1 MSNHFLSL
9 RIFKKIV
16 LYFLIT
22 VVVITVSLVVSAFLF
37 KDSIIKNFIE
47 AANQNLNTPVK
58 IGKLDVS
65 VFEKFPQ
72 LSIVLTDVTV
82 EDSHEGQYPLVTAA
96 RISFQ
101 LNPLEVYRGVYKIK
115 GLEITDSETNLRINE
130 AGVNNY
136 TILKQSSGEG
146 KNDSL
151 VFELKNVQLINTRVR
166 YVDFKRDEDLI
177 FTSQKL
183 EASIH
188 SSNDVYT
195 IQATGELTTEKIKI
209 EKTSLL
215 DGKSFIVKTDLIYN
229 DLERSLK
236 IEPSSLELKKSQFTV
251 RGMYQWKNTSSINIT
266 VDGKNSDIQTLLS
279 LLPEA
284 ASQKFEK
291 YESKGNAYFTA
302 TLKGNISATKNP
314 SLSVEFGLTDAVIF
328 HPDSKSKISNAS
340 MEGSFASSNVTD
352 LRTASLVLKNIHG
365 TLNADTFKSNL
376 IIHNF
381 IDPEV
386 IFNFKGA
393 LDAPALAGLYP
404 VKEIEGLTGKL
415 ISDISF
421 EGQLSWLK
429 SRATAQKANTNGS
442 IQLQN
447 INFLYAPGKMQV
459 KNLNGLLQF
468 NNNDLALSNVSL
480 QAGNSD
486 FLFNGFFKN
495 IVTFLLFENQAIGI
509 EADLKSNFLDID
521 ELFRVAYGTDNSKTN
536 EYNFTISPNVHLNF
550 NCDIK
555 SLRYQRFTARKLK
568 GDLLVKNEVAV
579 SRGITLKTMGGDLSL
594 TGIVDAKNH
603 KAIDVLTTAKLSGI
617 HLDSVFYVFKNF
629 KQTFIEDK
637 HLKGLATA
645 DVNLEL
651 TLNEKLKLF
660 QETLIADI
668 SMVVKN
674 GELNNFEP
682 MQKLNR
688 YLDDEGLSK
697 LRFADLKN
705 DIHIEDKTIY
715 IPQMEI
721 RSNVTTIQ
729 ISGTHTFDQRID
741 YRIISPLR
749 NKNKI
754 NVEEAGNALEDQG
767 GQLKLFLKITGTT
780 DNYRVQYDGEAMKQK
795 LVSNMKKEVQELKD
809 AFKNKGKKKQKE
821 LELEKD
827 DYFEWDD
834 EKKIP
839 DQ

>member
-1 MSNHFLSL
+1 LVTL
-9 RIFKKIV
+9 VV
-16 LYFLIT
+16 LTI
-22 VVVITVSLVVSAFLF
+22 SLVVSAFLF

-82 EDSHEGQYPLVTAA
+82 EDSHEGQYPLLTAS

-101 LNPLEVYRGVYKIK
+101 LNPLEVYSGTYKIK

-136 TILKQSSGEG
+136 TILKQSSGQR

-151 VFELKNVQLINTRVR
+151 VFELKNVRLTNTLVR

-177 FTSQKL
+177 FSSEKL
-183 EASIH
+183 DASIH

-195 IQATGELTTEKIKI
+195 IEASGELTTKKIKI

-215 DGKSFIVKTDLIYN
+215 EEKSFIIKADLIYN
-229 DLERSLK
+229 DAERLLE
-236 IEPSSLELKKSQFTV
+236 IEPSTLLLKKSKFAV
-251 RGMYQWKNTSSINIT
+251 KGSYQWKTTAAINIA
-266 VDGKNSDIQTLLS
+266 VDGKDSDIQTLLS

-284 ASQKFEK
+284 AARKFEK
-291 YESKGNAYFTA
+291 YESKGNAYFSA
-302 TLKGNISATKNP
+302 TLKGNISAKKNP
-314 SLSVEFGLTDAVIF
+314 ALSVEFGLTDAVIF
-328 HPDSKSKISNAS
+328 HPDSKARITDAS
-340 MEGSFASSNVTD
+340 VEGSFASSDVSD
-352 LRTASLVLKNIHG
+352 LRAASLVLKNIHG

-376 IIHNF
+376 IIHNL

-393 LDAPALAGLYP
+393 LDAPALVGLYP
-404 VKEIEGLTGKL
+404 VKEIENLSGKL
-415 ISDISF
+415 VTDISF
-421 EGQLSWLK
+421 EGQLAWLK

-442 IQLQN
+442 IQLHN
-447 INFLYAPGKMQV
+447 INFLYAPGKLDV

-468 NNNDLALSNVSL
+468 NNNDLAMSNVSV

-495 IVTFLLFENQAIGI
+495 IITFLLFENQPIGI
-509 EADLKSNFLDID
+509 EADLKSGFLDLD
-521 ELFRVAYGTDNSKTN
+521 ELFRVGYGTSNSKTT
-536 EYNFTISPNVHLNF
+536 EYNFAIPANVHLNF
-550 NCDIK
+550 NCDVQ
-555 SLRYQRFTARKLK
+555 SLRYQRFNARKLK

-603 KAIDVLTTAKLSGI
+603 KAIDVMTTAKLNGI
-617 HLDSVFYVFKNF
+617 HLDSVFYVFNNF
-629 KQTFIEDK
+629 RQTFIEDK
-637 HLKGLATA
+637 HLKGKATA
-645 DVNLEL
+645 DVNLEM

-668 SMVVKN
+668 STVIKN

-705 DIHIEDKTIY
+705 DIHIENKTIY
-715 IPQMEI
+715 IPQMEV

-741 YRIISPLR
+741 YRIVSPLR

-754 NVEEAGNALEDQG
+754 NIEEAGGAIEDQG
-767 GQLKLFLKITGTT
+767 GQLKVFLKITGTT

-795 LVSNMKKEVQELKD
+795 IVSNMKKEVQELKE
-809 AFKNKGKKKQKE
+809 AFKTKGKQKKKE
-821 LELEKD
+821 LELSTEEFD
-827 DYFEWDD
+827 WDN
-834 EKKIP
+834 P
-839 DQ
+839 